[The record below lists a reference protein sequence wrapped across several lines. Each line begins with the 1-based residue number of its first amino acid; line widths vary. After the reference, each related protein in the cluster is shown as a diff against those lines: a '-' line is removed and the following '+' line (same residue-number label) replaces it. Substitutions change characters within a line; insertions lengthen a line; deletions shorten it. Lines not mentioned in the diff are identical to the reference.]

1 MKSFDLGRI
10 NVDKPLYDLK
20 TFAGR
25 FSHFA
30 WMTDPRT
37 CITSNEKLHEAKRLV
52 DKYRIGQEPKGTT
65 KEQIKYAMKLY
76 TSAFH
81 PDSGE
86 LQNFCGRMSFQ
97 VSLFR
102 YYFRNVC
109 GRRAFDHSRTND
121 MNSYLICFG
130 YNFSISVILFVLC
143 QQ

>member
-1 MKSFDLGRI
+1 MPFFYLGRI

-25 FSHFA
+25 FKHFA

-52 DKYRIGQEPKGTT
+52 DKYRLGQEPKGTT
-65 KEQIKYAMKLY
+65 KEQIQYAMKLY

-86 LQNFCGRMSFQ
+86 LQNVAGRMSFQ
-97 VSLFR
+97 VN
-102 YYFRNVC
+102 Y
-109 GRRAFDHSRTND
+109 
-121 MNSYLICFG
+121 
-130 YNFSISVILFVLC
+130 
-143 QQ
+143 